1 MKKPNSRRPLRLGL
15 LGGTFDPIHNGHLAL
30 ARAALR
36 RLRLDAV
43 LFVPCGRPPHKDR
56 PGLSLYLHRYAMVAL
71 ACAGEARCVPSLL
84 EAGPGLSG
92 EQRSYSVQTVGRLRR
107 ALGPRA
113 QIYFLLGA
121 DAFLYLHE
129 WKSIARLLRLC
140 RFAVAGRPG
149 FDPRRARILRGGA
162 SVTFLPGVKVGVS
175 ATEVRRRAA
184 RGKSLAA
191 LLPRAVADYIVK
203 MELYRKGR

>member
-1 MKKPNSRRPLRLGL
+1 MKTRASRRPLRLGL

-56 PGLSLYLHRYAMVAL
+56 PGLSPYLHRFAMVAL
-71 ACAGEARCVPSLL
+71 ACGGEPRFVPSLL
-84 EAGPGLSG
+84 EAGRSLRG
-92 EQRSYSVQTVGRLRR
+92 EQRTYSVQTVGRLRR
-107 ALGPRA
+107 ALGARA
-113 QIYFLLGA
+113 QIFFLLGA

-129 WKSIARLLRLC
+129 WKNVTRLLRLC
-140 RFAVAGRPG
+140 GFAVAGRPG
-149 FDPRRARILRGGA
+149 FDARRARILRSRA
-162 SVTFLPGVKVGVS
+162 SIAFLPGVAVGVS

-191 LLPRAVADYIVK
+191 LVPRAVAEYIAK
-203 MELYRKGR
+203 LELYRKA

>member
-1 MKKPNSRRPLRLGL
+1 MKKLTRRRPLHLGL

-56 PGLSLYLHRYAMVAL
+56 PGLSPYLHRFTMVAL
-71 ACAGEARCVPSLL
+71 ACADERRFVPSLL
-84 EAGPGLSG
+84 EAGPGLRG
-92 EQRSYSVQTVGRLRR
+92 EQRTYSIQTVGRLRR
-107 ALGPRA
+107 ALGRRA

-121 DAFLYLHE
+121 DAFHYLHE

-149 FDPRRARILRGGA
+149 FDPRRARILRSGA
-162 SVTFLPGVKVGVS
+162 SITFLPGVRVGVS
-175 ATEVRRRAA
+175 ATEIRRRAA
-184 RGKSLAA
+184 RGKSVAA
-191 LLPRAVADYIVK
+191 LAPRAVADYIAK
-203 MELYRKGR
+203 MELYRKRR

>member
-1 MKKPNSRRPLRLGL
+1 MKKPASRRPLRLGL

-56 PGLSLYLHRYAMVAL
+56 PGLSPYLHRYTMVAL
-71 ACAGEARCVPSLL
+71 ACTGEPRFLPSLL
-84 EAGPGLSG
+84 EAGPGLRG
-92 EQRSYSVQTVGRLRR
+92 NRRSYSVRTVGRVRR
-107 ALGPRA
+107 LLGPRA

-129 WKSIARLLRLC
+129 WRRIARLLRLC
-140 RFAVAGRPG
+140 RFAVANRPG
-149 FDPRRARILRGGA
+149 FDPRRARILRDRI
-162 SVTFLPGVKVGVS
+162 SVTFLPGVNVGVS
-175 ATEVRRRAA
+175 ATEVRRRAQ
-184 RGKSLAA
+184 RGKSVAA
-191 LLPRAVADYIVK
+191 LVPRAVADYIAK
-203 MELYRKGR
+203 LELYRKAR